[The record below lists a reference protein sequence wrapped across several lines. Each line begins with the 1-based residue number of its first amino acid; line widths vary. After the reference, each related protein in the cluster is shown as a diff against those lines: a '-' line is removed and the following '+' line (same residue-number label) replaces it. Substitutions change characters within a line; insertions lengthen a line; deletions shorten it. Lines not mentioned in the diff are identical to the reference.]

1 MSKNLRPVR
10 SELTTHVLIWI
21 VLFALPSVFFSNSG
35 WSWRDLFIN
44 PWYHLQL
51 LVLAGLF
58 YTNYLKL
65 VYQWLFK
72 GYKIKFWVVNLLL
85 VGLIVVIKFDVLMPL
100 FFSERAV
107 DSIPKEA
114 PPMEFVKLIDFL
126 INIVPVVFAI
136 GILSSR
142 EVARVRLL
150 EKETVNTKLQ
160 SDLNYLKYQLQPH
173 FFFNSLNNIYS
184 LVDLDPDKAKESLHS
199 LSKLMRYLLRSSE
212 KEFVSLKGEIDF
224 LEKYI
229 ELMEIRLQDNVKVQV
244 KFPSNIP
251 DIKLPPLLFIS
262 IVENAFKHGVSAKAE
277 SNIFFDLKIDYGHI
291 LFEAKNSNFAKNQQ
305 DLSGSGIGIENLRKR
320 LFLLYGNHFTYFS
333 GVENDQFV
341 VRLMLRRDLEQ

>member
-1 MSKNLRPVR
+1 MSKNIKPFR
-10 SELTTHVLIWI
+10 SEVSIHILIWI
-21 VLFALPSVFFSNSG
+21 VLLALPSVFFSNSG

-65 VYQWLFK
+65 VDQWLFK
-72 GYKIKFWVVNLLL
+72 GYKIKFWVVNVLL
-85 VGLIVVIKFDVLMPL
+85 VGFIVVLKFDVLMPFL
-100 FFSERAV
+100 FPERAMEI
-107 DSIPKEA
+107 IPKEA

-142 EVARVRLL
+142 EVAQVRLL
-150 EKETVNTKLQ
+150 EKEAMNTKLQ

-184 LVDLDPDKAKESLHS
+184 LVDLDPDKAKESIHS
-199 LSKLMRYLLRSSE
+199 LSKLMRYLLKSSE
-212 KEFVSLKGEIDF
+212 REFVSLKGEIDF

-229 ELMEIRLQDNVKVQV
+229 ELMEIRLQENVKVQV
-244 KFPSNIP
+244 TFPPDIP

-277 SNIFFDLKIDYGHI
+277 SYIFFDLKIDYGHVF
-291 LFEAKNSNFAKNQQ
+291 FEARNSNFAKNQQ

-320 LFLLYGNHFTYFS
+320 LFLLYGDHFTYFN
-333 GVENDQFV
+333 GVENDQYV
-341 VRLMLRRDLEQ
+341 ARLMLKIDLEQ